1 MAARSNFNNKRQKP
15 EYTYTGGSSR
25 PQMVPPKPPSLNPAS
40 TSLSPVTVVYWGY
53 WKKQDE
59 VIQIA
64 STTGVSN
71 AVGITGAGGI
81 RTTGT
86 IGTDTAGSPVSL
98 LNPPKP
104 PTSQVG
110 ETVPSQ
116 SKGSSVFQVSP
127 ASGSKGGTKDKI
139 INPTESTTTPQQ
151 GKFTDQEIIQGV
163 SGITEA
169 FKESGWADKSIIAYF
184 LTPSSLGYR
193 QFPGITTELFV
204 KAVNGIIDVSSLVG
218 GKSSGSSNTSSGSG
232 GFNTRG
238 LV

>member
-86 IGTDTAGSPVSL
+86 IGIDTAGSPVSL

-116 SKGSSVFQVSP
+116 SKGSSVYQVSP
-127 ASGSKGGTKDKI
+127 ASGGKTSAGNRASQTTQ
-139 INPTESTTTPQQ
+139 PQTSTPPQA
-151 GKFTDQEIIQGV
+151 KFTPEEILSVLPGLMWAMKTSGAWGDKGLIQFFLNPG
-163 SGITEA
+163 GY
-169 FKESGWADKSIIAYF
+169 GQRMLPG
-184 LTPSSLGYR
+184 LTPELFIEAAERTKVVNETDLTILKSSLG
-193 QFPGITTELFV
+193 L
-204 KAVNGIIDVSSLVG
+204 L
-218 GKSSGSSNTSSGSG
+218 
-232 GFNTRG
+232 
-238 LV
+238 

>member
-98 LNPPKP
+98 LNPSKP

-116 SKGSSVFQVSP
+116 SKGSSVYQVSP
-127 ASGSKGGTKDKI
+127 ASGGKTSAG
-139 INPTESTTTPQQ
+139 NRASQTTQPQTSAPPQ
-151 GKFTDQEIIQGV
+151 AKFTEEEIISGV
-163 SGITEA
+163 SSMAYA
-169 FKESGWADKSIIAYF
+169 FKQVGWTDSNIISYF
-184 LTPSSLGYR
+184 LTPSHLGYR
-193 QFPGITTELFV
+193 QFPGITPEIFV
-204 KAVNGIIDVSSLVG
+204 KAVAGNARQRDIIGIDIRSLRRGNSSVSTHV
-218 GKSSGSSNTSSGSG
+218 
-232 GFNTRG
+232 RG